1 MDEREKFVQEV
12 LKVAGQ
18 VEKRLQKYEAEVE
31 VGFDADSYYIFVRL
45 PKGRRA
51 SREFIAEL
59 EEIGLVY
66 VPGVNNWGY
75 VGKLGNYP
83 PFKL

>member
-1 MDEREKFVQEV
+1 MEEREEFIREI

-18 VEKRLQKYEAEVE
+18 VEERLQKYGAEVE
-31 VGFDADSYYIFVRL
+31 VGFDADSYYIFVKL

-51 SREFIAEL
+51 SKEFIAEL

-75 VGKLGNYP
+75 VGKIGQYP
-83 PFKL
+83 PLKL

>member
-1 MDEREKFVQEV
+1 MDEREEFIREI

-18 VEKRLQKYEAEVE
+18 VEERLQKYGAEVE

-45 PKGRRA
+45 PKGRCA
-51 SREFIAEL
+51 SKEFIAEL
-59 EEIGLVY
+59 EAIGFVY

-75 VGKLGNYP
+75 VGKIGKYP
-83 PFKL
+83 PLKL